1 MQKNNNGSVF
11 AEKKVSREWR

>member
-1 MQKNNNGSVF
+1 LQKNNNGSVF